1 MAQSSGSTKRSSA
14 QEMANAALA
23 RVRGKSSEA
32 QQAQA
37 EEAPKSASKES
48 AKQFADLKNN
58 PFYKIAFDKSL
69 SPSEK
74 KSQIAEALTFS
85 EEDSKEAK
93 TRLAEFDQF
102 KAYLQ
107 FERKRMAQ
115 EIISLTDTEAFGEL
129 KTVFEDINAAL
140 LEFEDDMNPLLEI
153 VDAVNKIRTSGN
165 MYDLFREI
173 QEDRN
178 FEEERQKEL
187 EEQTQKADDIAAKI
201 QAARERKAELGEEK
215 GLFGLGGVK
224 KSARQEIAK
233 LEMEIGDLNG
243 ELSDVRS
250 EVEKLSNPE
259 ARETQFEDLAEE
271 KARLRELLDI
281 TSDDHKA
288 RQQKLVDSANNFVDT
303 TDERVGS
310 VLGHFDSMS
319 GQIDRLTDANYQ
331 MRQMY
336 AILTE
341 ATKDASGKNEEI
353 RGKLEEALSS
363 EEIGEIEKMETDA
376 NKRALENHITA
387 LSNSNVDTTRVM
399 GELTRDSVQIENMRT
414 STDQQI
420 NKTRTLHTSGVA
432 GVASQLSTVL
442 QAISNAALG
451 ESSEVAGMTLDRM
464 MQITDDVSQ
473 KDVIAT
479 ALGGVAQNEKLQDA
493 IDRLGSYG
501 ETVSAATE
509 ITRSGVEESKRL
521 LGDMERVAAET
532 KEKLDTA
539 RGTTADVVAGKG
551 ADGVK
556 PAAEEQDNVDVEDDI
571 DSPFGFPSNG

>member
-1 MAQSSGSTKRSSA
+1 MAQSKGAAKLSA
-14 QEMANAALA
+14 TEM
-23 RVRGKSSEA
+23 A
-32 QQAQA
+32 QQALAKVRGRSSQSV
-37 EEAPKSASKES
+37 EQQEAPVSATNES
-48 AKQFADLKNN
+48 ARTFANIKNN
-58 PFYKIAFDKSL
+58 TFYKIAFSSD

-74 KSQIAEALTFS
+74 KAQIADALSFS
-85 EEDSKEAK
+85 EEDSKLAK

-107 FERKRMAQ
+107 FERKGMAQ
-115 EIISLTDTEAFGEL
+115 KIISLTDTEAFGEL
-129 KTVFEDINAAL
+129 KQVFEDINSAL
-140 LEFEDDMNPLLEI
+140 LEFEGDMQPLIEI

-178 FEEERQKEL
+178 AEEIRLEEL
-187 EEQTQKADDIAAKI
+187 ETKQAQADQIAARI

-215 GLFGLGGVK
+215 SLFGLGGVK
-224 KSARQEIAK
+224 KGARQEIAK
-233 LEMEIGDLNG
+233 IDLELGDLDI
-243 ELSDVRS
+243 ELSRAQG
-250 EVEKLSNPE
+250 EVDHLSNPAE
-259 ARETQFEDLAEE
+259 RETQFAELSEE

-281 TSDDHKA
+281 TSDEHKQ
-288 RQQKLVDSANNFVDT
+288 RQENLVNSANNFVDT

-319 GQIDRLTDANYQ
+319 GQIDRLTEANFS

-341 ATKDASGKNEEI
+341 ATKEAGDRNEGI
-353 RGKLEEALSS
+353 RQKLETALSADD
-363 EEIGEIEKMETDA
+363 IGEIEKMETDA
-376 NKRALENHITA
+376 NKRTLENHITA

-414 STDQQI
+414 STEQQI

-464 MQITDDVSQ
+464 ISLTDDISQ

-479 ALGGVAQNEKLQDA
+479 ALGGVAQNEKLKDA

-521 LGDMERVAAET
+521 LQEMEDVAAET
-532 KEKLDTA
+532 KEKLDA
-539 RGTTADVVAGKG
+539 NRGTTADVVAGRG
-551 ADGVK
+551 SDIEQHTEV
-556 PAAEEQDNVDVEDDI
+556 EEQDNDLPE
-571 DSPFGFPSNG
+571 SPFGFGNPSNG